1 MEAFSFSLALT
12 IRRGI
17 LRIDMSRIQ
26 PLRRTSTL
34 ALRQR
39 KAHLLRSFEL
49 SPQILHAS
57 LVERFLKC
65 GKAHCHC
72 HRRGPKHG
80 PFFYLN
86 RCFAKG
92 QMQSLLLKSPD
103 QIDQAR
109 HSVAAYAQVQQGL
122 DEISQIN
129 HELLRRREP
138 LVAASP

>member
-1 MEAFSFSLALT
+1 
-12 IRRGI
+12 
-17 LRIDMSRIQ
+17 MSRIQ
-26 PLRRTSTL
+26 SLTRTSTL

-39 KAHLLRSFEL
+39 KAHLLRAFEL
-49 SPQILHAS
+49 PPRILHAS

-65 GKAHCHC
+65 GKATCHC
-72 HRRGPKHG
+72 HTGGPKHG

-109 HSVAAYAQVQQGL
+109 QSLAAYAQTLQVL
-122 DEISQIN
+122 DQLSQIN
-129 HELLRRREP
+129 HELLRRGEP
-138 LVAASP
+138 LESAS

>member
-1 MEAFSFSLALT
+1 
-12 IRRGI
+12 
-17 LRIDMSRIQ
+17 MSRIQ
-26 PLRRTSTL
+26 SLKHTSTL

-39 KAHLLRSFEL
+39 KARLLRSFRLPPEV
-49 SPQILHAS
+49 LHAS
-57 LVERFLKC
+57 LIERFLKC
-65 GKAHCHC
+65 GKANCHC
-72 HRRGPKHG
+72 HTGGPKHG

-109 HSVAAYAQVQQGL
+109 QSVAAYAQAQQLL

-129 HELLRRREP
+129 HELLRRGEP
-138 LVAASP
+138 LVAAAS

>member
-1 MEAFSFSLALT
+1 
-12 IRRGI
+12 
-17 LRIDMSRIQ
+17 MSRIQ
-26 PLRRTSTL
+26 SLTRTSTL

-39 KAHLLRSFEL
+39 KAHLLRAFEL
-49 SPQILHAS
+49 PPRILHAS

-65 GKAHCHC
+65 GKATCHC
-72 HRRGPKHG
+72 HTGGPKHG

-109 HSVAAYAQVQQGL
+109 QSVAAYAQTLLVL
-122 DEISQIN
+122 DQISQIN
-129 HELLRRREP
+129 HELLRRGEP
-138 LVAASP
+138 LESASG